1 MRKLHNKLLNLFDVT
16 KLIPA
21 LNLLYNIGIAGYGA
35 AISVASAFNNK
46 ARLFREGR
54 KGLLEKMASQVHT
67 DSPIIWFHCS
77 SVGEF
82 EQARPLIE
90 WYKEN
95 RKEYRIL
102 LTFFSPSGY
111 EMRKNYPLAD
121 WVYYM
126 PLDTVSNARRFLDI
140 VKPCKAVFIKY
151 EFWYN
156 FISELHSRGI
166 ETYIVS
172 AIFREEQVFFKPYG
186 GLFRR
191 MLKSFTALF
200 VQDIRSKELL
210 ESIGVSGNVTVCGD
224 TRFDRVNQITAAS
237 REFPLIERFSRNSF
251 TVLAG
256 STWGPDEEILAAT
269 VKNFSKVKLVI
280 APHEIH
286 KEHIDKICALFKGY
300 KVLKFSDFD
309 KEYKDGY
316 EARYE
321 ELARF
326 EQQLEEANVLIIDC
340 LGILSSIYRY
350 GKFAYIGGGFG
361 VGIHNILEAA
371 TYGIPV
377 VFGPNYHKFKEA
389 RDLISS
395 GGATSI
401 RGQEEFYALLDK
413 FVKCPSAREEKGRAC
428 LGYVKENLGATEKIV
443 GKIG

>member
-1 MRKLHNKLLNLFDVT
+1 MSF
-16 KLIPA
+16 
-21 LNLLYNIGIAGYGA
+21 LYNIAIGGYGA
-35 AISVASAFNNK
+35 AINVAGAFNNK
-46 ARLFREGR
+46 ARLFKEGR
-54 KGLLEKMASQVHT
+54 KGLLERMASEVDH
-67 DSPIIWFHCS
+67 SHPIIWFHCS

-95 RKEYRIL
+95 CSEYRIL

-121 WVYYM
+121 WIYYM
-126 PLDTVSNARRFLDI
+126 PLDTVSNACRFLDI
-140 VKPCKAVFIKY
+140 AKPQKAIFIKY

-156 FISELHSRGI
+156 FLTQLNNRGI
-166 ETYIVS
+166 STYIVS
-172 AIFREEQVFFKPYG
+172 AIFREDQPFFKPYG

-200 VQDIRSKELL
+200 VQDMQSAQLL
-210 ESIGVSGNVTVCGD
+210 ESIGLKENVTVCGD

-237 REFPLIERFSRNSF
+237 KEFPAIEIFSRNAF

-256 STWGPDEEILAAT
+256 STWGPDEEILAAS
-269 VKNFSKVKLVI
+269 VKNFSKAKLVI

-286 KEHIDKICALFKGY
+286 KEHIDKICTQFKGY
-300 KVLKFSDFD
+300 RIIKFSEFNE
-309 KEYKDGY
+309 KFMAAYNAGG
-316 EARYE
+316 E
-321 ELARF
+321 ELAKY
-326 EQQLEEANVLIIDC
+326 EQELQQANVLLIDC

-377 VFGPNYHKFKEA
+377 VFGPNYRKFKEA
-389 RDLISS
+389 RDLIARQ
-395 GGATSI
+395 GATSV
-401 RGQEEFYALLDK
+401 RSQEEFYGLLDNFIK
-413 FVKCPSAREEKGRAC
+413 SETIRKERGKVC
-428 LGYVKENLGATEKIV
+428 LNYVKENLGATEKII
-443 GKIG
+443 GKIENISF

>member
-1 MRKLHNKLLNLFDVT
+1 MDTT
-16 KLIPA
+16 KLISA
-21 LNLLYNIGIAGYGA
+21 LGFLYNLGIGCYSA
-35 AISVASAFNNK
+35 AISAASLFNNK
-46 ARLFREGR
+46 ARLFKEGR
-54 KGLLEKMASQVHT
+54 KGLLERIAAEIDHSK
-67 DSPIIWFHCS
+67 PIIWFHCS

-95 RKEYRIL
+95 SSQYRIL

-121 WVYYM
+121 WIYYM
-126 PLDTVSNARRFLDI
+126 PLDTASNAKAFLDT
-140 VKPCKAVFIKY
+140 VKPAKAIFIKY

-156 FISELHSRGI
+156 FLSQLHKRSV

-172 AIFREEQVFFKPYG
+172 AIFREDQHFFKPYG
-186 GLFRR
+186 SLFRE

-200 VQDIRSKELL
+200 VQDTNSKELL
-210 ESIGVSGNVTVCGD
+210 ETIGISSNVEICGD
-224 TRFDRVNQITAAS
+224 TRFDRVYQITRGS
-237 REFPLIERFSRNSF
+237 REFPLIERFSCNAF

-269 VKNFSKVKLVI
+269 IKNFSKVKLVI

-286 KEHIDKICALFKGY
+286 KEHIGKICAAFKGY
-300 KVLKFSDFD
+300 NVLKFSDLE
-309 KEYKDGY
+309 KKWPQAG
-316 EARYE
+316 ATGAIPA
-321 ELARF
+321 EL
-326 EQQLEEANVLIIDC
+326 EQCLEQANVLVIDC

-377 VFGPNYHKFKEA
+377 AFGPNYRKFKEA
-389 RDLISS
+389 RDLISR
-395 GGATSI
+395 GGATSV

-413 FVKCPSAREEKGRAC
+413 LVKNNPVREERGAVC
-428 LGYVKENLGATEKIV
+428 LNYVKENLGATQKIV
-443 GKIG
+443 NKIENISF

>member
-1 MRKLHNKLLNLFDVT
+1 MN
-16 KLIPA
+16 P
-21 LNLLYNIGIAGYGA
+21 LYNIAIGCYGA

-54 KGLLEKMASQVHT
+54 KGLLAKLAAEIDHSL
-67 DSPIIWFHCS
+67 PIIWFHCS

-90 WYKEN
+90 WYREN
-95 RKEYRIL
+95 RKGYRIL

-111 EMRKNYPLAD
+111 EMRKNYPLVD
-121 WVYYM
+121 WIFYM
-126 PLDTVSNARRFLDI
+126 PLDTASNARRFLDI
-140 VKPCKAVFIKY
+140 VKPQKAIFIKY

-156 FISELHSRGI
+156 FITELHRRSI
-166 ETYIVS
+166 KTYIVS
-172 AIFREEQVFFKPYG
+172 AIFREEQPFFKPYG
-186 GLFRR
+186 GLFRS

-200 VQDIRSKELL
+200 VQDTHSMELL
-210 ESIGVSGNVTVCGD
+210 QSIGIDKNVTICGD

-237 REFPLIERFSRNSF
+237 REFPLIERFSRDAF

-256 STWGPDEEILAAT
+256 STWGPDEEILCAT
-269 VKNFSKVKLVI
+269 IKNFSKVKLVI

-286 KEHIDKICALFKGY
+286 KEHIEKICTLFKGY
-300 KVLKFSDFD
+300 KVLRFSDFD
-309 KEYKDGY
+309 KKFRQGY
-316 EARYE
+316 DSMYD

-326 EQQLEEANVLIIDC
+326 DKQLEEANVLIIDC

-389 RDLISS
+389 KDLIAR
-395 GGATSI
+395 GGASSI

-413 FVKCPSAREEKGRAC
+413 FVKNPSVRQERGKAC
-428 LGYVKENLGATEKIV
+428 LDYVKENLGATEKIL
-443 GKIG
+443 GKIEDISF

>member
-1 MRKLHNKLLNLFDVT
+1 MSF
-16 KLIPA
+16 
-21 LNLLYNIGIAGYGA
+21 LYNIAIGGYGA
-35 AISVASAFNNK
+35 AINVAGAFNNK
-46 ARLFREGR
+46 ARLFKEGR
-54 KGLLEKMASQVHT
+54 KGLLERMASEVDH
-67 DSPIIWFHCS
+67 SHPIIWFHCS

-95 RKEYRIL
+95 CSEYRIL

-121 WVYYM
+121 WIYYM
-126 PLDTVSNARRFLDI
+126 PLDTVSNACRFLDI
-140 VKPCKAVFIKY
+140 AKPQKAIFIKY

-156 FISELHSRGI
+156 FLTQLHKRGI
-166 ETYIVS
+166 STYIVS
-172 AIFREEQVFFKPYG
+172 AIFREDQPFFKPYG

-200 VQDIRSKELL
+200 VQDMQSAQLL
-210 ESIGVSGNVTVCGD
+210 ESIGLKENVTVCGD

-237 REFPLIERFSRNSF
+237 KEFPAIEIFSRNAF

-256 STWGPDEEILAAT
+256 STWGPDEEILAAS
-269 VKNFSKVKLVI
+269 VKNFSKAKLVI

-286 KEHIDKICALFKGY
+286 KEHIDKICTQFKGY
-300 KVLKFSDFD
+300 RIIKFSEFNE
-309 KEYKDGY
+309 KFMAAYNAGG
-316 EARYE
+316 E
-321 ELARF
+321 ELAKY
-326 EQQLEEANVLIIDC
+326 EQELQQANVLLIDC

-377 VFGPNYHKFKEA
+377 VFGPNYRKFKEA
-389 RDLISS
+389 RDLIARQ
-395 GGATSI
+395 GATSV
-401 RGQEEFYALLDK
+401 RSQEEFYGLLDNFIK
-413 FVKCPSAREEKGRAC
+413 SETIRKERGKVC
-428 LGYVKENLGATEKIV
+428 LNYVKENLGATEKII
-443 GKIG
+443 GKIENISF

>member
-1 MRKLHNKLLNLFDVT
+1 LLILLDIT

-21 LNLLYNIGIAGYGA
+21 LSFLYNIAIGAYGA
-35 AISVASAFNNK
+35 AIGAAGAFNNK
-46 ARLFREGR
+46 ARLFKEGR
-54 KGLLEKMASQVHT
+54 KGLLEKLASQIDHT
-67 DSPIIWFHCS
+67 HPIIWFHCS

-121 WVYYM
+121 WICYM
-126 PLDTVSNARRFLDI
+126 PLDTASNARKFLDI
-140 VKPCKAVFIKY
+140 VKPQKAIFIKY

-156 FISELHSRGI
+156 FLTQLQKRGVQ
-166 ETYIVS
+166 TYIVS
-172 AIFREEQVFFKPYG
+172 AIFREDQPFFKPYG
-186 GLFRR
+186 GLFRK
-191 MLKSFTALF
+191 MLKSFSALF
-200 VQDIRSKELL
+200 VQDAQSAKLL
-210 ESIGVSGNVTVCGD
+210 ESIGLKENVLVCGD

-237 REFPLIERFSRNSF
+237 KEFPAIEAFSRNAF

-256 STWGPDEEILAAT
+256 STWGPCEEMLAAT

-286 KEHIDKICALFKGY
+286 KEHIDKICTVFKGY
-300 KVLKFSDFD
+300 RIIKFSEFNN
-309 KEYKDGY
+309 KFMEAYNSGSEALAGY
-316 EARYE
+316 EKE
-321 ELARF
+321 
-326 EQQLEEANVLIIDC
+326 LEEANVLLIDC

-377 VFGPNYHKFKEA
+377 VFGPNYRKFKEA
-389 RDLISS
+389 RDLIERQ
-395 GGATSI
+395 GAISV
-401 RGQEEFYALLDK
+401 RGQEEFYSLLDK
-413 FVKCPSAREEKGRAC
+413 FIKDEGLRKDRGNIC
-428 LGYVKENLGATEKIV
+428 LNYVKENLGATEKII
-443 GKIG
+443 GKIENISF

>member
-1 MRKLHNKLLNLFDVT
+1 MLILFDIT

-21 LNLLYNIGIAGYGA
+21 LSFLYNIAIGGYGA
-35 AISVASAFNNK
+35 AISAAGAFNNK
-46 ARLFREGR
+46 AKLFRDGR
-54 KGLLEKMASQVHT
+54 KGLLERMASEVDHT
-67 DSPIIWFHCS
+67 HPIIWFHCS

-121 WVYYM
+121 WIYYM
-126 PLDTVSNARRFLDI
+126 PLDTVSNACRFLDT
-140 VKPCKAVFIKY
+140 VKPQKAIFIKY

-156 FISELHSRGI
+156 FLTQLHKRGI
-166 ETYIVS
+166 NTYIVS
-172 AIFREEQVFFKPYG
+172 AIFREDQPFFKPYG
-186 GLFRR
+186 GLFRK
-191 MLKSFTALF
+191 MLKSFSALF
-200 VQDIRSKELL
+200 VQDTQSAQLL
-210 ESIGVSGNVTVCGD
+210 ESIGLKENVTVCGD

-237 REFPLIERFSRNSF
+237 KEFPAIEIFSRNAF

-256 STWGPDEEILAAT
+256 STWGPDEEILAASI
-269 VKNFSKVKLVI
+269 KNFSKAKLVI

-286 KEHIDKICALFKGY
+286 KEHIEKICTLFKGY
-300 KVLKFSDFD
+300 RLIRFSEFNDKFMAA
-309 KEYKDGY
+309 YNAGG
-316 EARYE
+316 E
-321 ELARF
+321 ELARY
-326 EQQLEEANVLIIDC
+326 EKELQQANVLLIDC

-377 VFGPNYHKFKEA
+377 VFGPNYRKFKEA
-389 RDLISS
+389 RDLISRQ
-395 GGATSI
+395 GATSV
-401 RGQEEFYALLDK
+401 RGQEEFYGLLDNFIK
-413 FVKCPSAREEKGRAC
+413 SEAIRKERGKVC
-428 LGYVKENLGATEKIV
+428 LDYVKENLGATEKII
-443 GKIG
+443 GKIENISF

>member
-1 MRKLHNKLLNLFDVT
+1 MFDVT

-35 AISVASAFNNK
+35 AIAVASAFNNK

-54 KGLLEKMASQVHT
+54 KGLLGRMAAKVDHS
-67 DSPIIWFHCS
+67 SPIIWFHCS

-90 WYKEN
+90 WYSEN

-121 WVYYM
+121 WVFYM

-156 FISELHSRGI
+156 FISELHARNI

-191 MLKSFTALF
+191 MLKSFTSLF
-200 VQDIRSKELL
+200 VQDLRSKELL
-210 ESIGVSGNVTVCGD
+210 ESIGISENVIVCGD
-224 TRFDRVNQITAAS
+224 TRFDRVNQITASS

-269 VKNFSKVKLVI
+269 IKNFSKVKLVI

-286 KEHIDKICALFKGY
+286 KEHIEKICALFKGY

-309 KEYKDGY
+309 KEYKEGYDGK
-316 EARYE
+316 YE

-326 EQQLEEANVLIIDC
+326 EQQLEESNVLIIDC

-377 VFGPNYHKFKEA
+377 VFGPKYHKFKEA
-389 RDLISS
+389 KDLISR

-413 FVKCPSAREEKGRAC
+413 FVKSPATRQERGKAC
-428 LGYVKENLGATEKIV
+428 LGYVKENLGATEKII
-443 GKIG
+443 GKMENISF

>member
-1 MRKLHNKLLNLFDVT
+1 MSF
-16 KLIPA
+16 
-21 LNLLYNIGIAGYGA
+21 LYNTAINAYGLAINIAG
-35 AISVASAFNNK
+35 AFNNK
-46 ARLFREGR
+46 ARLFKEGR
-54 KGLLEKMASQVHT
+54 KGLLEKISAEINHSH
-67 DSPIIWFHCS
+67 PIIWFHCS

-95 RKEYRIL
+95 RQEYKIL

-121 WVYYM
+121 WIYYM
-126 PLDTVSNARRFLDI
+126 PLDTASNARKFLDI
-140 VKPCKAVFIKY
+140 VQPKKAIFIKY

-156 FISELHSRGI
+156 FLSQLHKRGVD
-166 ETYIVS
+166 TYIVS
-172 AIFREEQVFFKPYG
+172 AIFRPDQPFFKPYG
-186 GLFRR
+186 KLFRD
-191 MLKSFTALF
+191 MLKSFSNLF
-200 VQDIRSKELL
+200 VQDVQSKELL
-210 ESIGVSGNVTVCGD
+210 ESIGIRENVTICGD

-237 REFPLIERFSRNSF
+237 KEFPLIERFSRNAF
-251 TVLAG
+251 TILAG

-286 KEHIDKICALFKGY
+286 KEHIDKICTLFKGY

-309 KEYKDGY
+309 KKFTTEYDSRFSAL
-316 EARYE
+316 EQ
-321 ELARF
+321 F
-326 EQQLEEANVLIIDC
+326 EQQLEESNVLIIDC

-377 VFGPNYHKFKEA
+377 VFGPNYRKFKEA
-389 RDLISS
+389 KDLVAR
-395 GGATSI
+395 GGASPV
-401 RGQEEFYALLDK
+401 RGPEEFYGILDNY
-413 FVKCPSAREEKGRAC
+413 VKSERTRKDKGKIC
-428 LGYVKENLGATEKIV
+428 LGYVQENLGATNKI
-443 GKIG
+443 ISIIENISF

>member
-1 MRKLHNKLLNLFDVT
+1 MFDVT

-35 AISVASAFNNK
+35 AIAVASAFNNK

-54 KGLLEKMASQVHT
+54 KGLLGRMAAKVDHS
-67 DSPIIWFHCS
+67 SPIIWFHCS

-90 WYKEN
+90 WYREN

-121 WVYYM
+121 WVFYM

-156 FISELHSRGI
+156 FISELHARNI

-186 GLFRR
+186 GLFRS
-191 MLKSFTALF
+191 MLKSFTSLF
-200 VQDIRSKELL
+200 VQDLRSKELL
-210 ESIGVSGNVTVCGD
+210 ESIGISENVIVCGD
-224 TRFDRVNQITAAS
+224 TRFDRVNQITASS

-269 VKNFSKVKLVI
+269 IKNFSKVKLVI

-286 KEHIDKICALFKGY
+286 KEHIEKICALFKGY

-309 KEYKDGY
+309 KEYKEGYDGK
-316 EARYE
+316 YE

-326 EQQLEEANVLIIDC
+326 EQQLEESNVLIIDC

-377 VFGPNYHKFKEA
+377 VFGPKYHKFKEA
-389 RDLISS
+389 KDLISR

-413 FVKCPSAREEKGRAC
+413 FVKSPATRQERGKAC
-428 LGYVKENLGATEKIV
+428 LGYVKENLGATEKII
-443 GKIG
+443 GKMENTSF